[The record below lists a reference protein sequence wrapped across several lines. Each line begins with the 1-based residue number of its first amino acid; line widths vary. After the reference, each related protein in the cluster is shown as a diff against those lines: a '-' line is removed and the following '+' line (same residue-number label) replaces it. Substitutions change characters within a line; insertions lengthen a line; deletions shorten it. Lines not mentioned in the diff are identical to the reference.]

1 MEYNNIFS
9 RKLKVSLFFF
19 FNISNLKAGT
29 GGGGG
34 GTFMSLYRESQK
46 SCCIT

>member
-34 GTFMSLYRESQK
+34 GVHL
-46 SCCIT
+46 